1 MALKDLITV
10 SISLAAL
17 LLSLATFFR
26 TRRIDRL
33 ANKQSFIDKKYAA
46 LAKEEEQ
53 QNQMFVLLT
62 RLLAIQHESG
72 ELNALRKTLHD
83 LLQRARERSQRL
95 SGLDIDNPDE
105 EIDLILRERLG
116 LLSERTAILVNLE
129 ARVEALEVLHRH

>member
-1 MALKDLITV
+1 M
-10 SISLAAL
+10 
-17 LLSLATFFR
+17 LSLATFFR